1 MNIVLL
7 ESLGI
12 SPERLSEYARPLVEA
27 GHTFNAYPRDLDIY
41 GAQNEMY
48 HSGMKWKHA

>member
-27 GHTFNAYPRDLDIY
+27 GHTFNAYPRDLDIQVQIER
-41 GAQNEMY
+41 A
-48 HSGMKWKHA
+48 

>member
-1 MNIVLL
+1 MIYKKGKQHINTPLPLFYNILFQ
-7 ESLGI
+7 SRYN
-12 SPERLSEYARPLVEA
+12 P
-27 GHTFNAYPRDLDIY
+27 Y

>member
-12 SPERLSEYARPLVEA
+12 SPERLSEYAVRWLRPGILLTLIP
-27 GHTFNAYPRDLDIY
+27 GIWTYRY
-41 GAQNEMY
+41 R
-48 HSGMKWKHA
+48 